1 MKNNTNKARHLR
13 INQTDAETKLWFHL
27 RARRLEGFKFRR
39 QVPVDRFIADFIC
52 ADVNLI
58 IELDGGQ
65 HAEQQDYD
73 AERTKVLN
81 NCGYKVLRY
90 WNNEVLENMDGVLE
104 DIRSVLL
111 EGR

>member
-13 INQTDAETKLWFHL
+13 TNQTDVETKLWFHL
-27 RARRLEGFKFRR
+27 RARRFEGFKFRR
-39 QVPVDRFIADFIC
+39 QVPVDRFIADFLC
-52 ADVNLI
+52 LDAHLI

-65 HAEQQDYD
+65 HGEQQDYD
-73 AERTKVLN
+73 AERTKILN
-81 NCGYKVLRY
+81 NCGYKILRY

-111 EGR
+111 GGQ